1 MRTVKAL
8 LSLAVALL
16 VWTIPASAEV
26 RLHGLFTDGMVL
38 QQDQK
43 VPVCGTADDGEQVT
57 VKFADQETS
66 TTAAGGKWMVKLNDL
81 KPGGP
86 FTMTVS
92 GKNTIVLKDV
102 YVGEVWIC
110 SGQSNMA
117 LILKQSANADQEI
130 ANSANP
136 MIRLYS
142 VPGKAADE
150 PASDVHGQWKACAPD
165 TVANFSAVGYFF
177 GREIQKALKVP
188 VGLINSSVGGTP
200 AEAWT
205 SHEALES
212 KADLKTIGDDYARAL
227 QDLPQ
232 AIEQYN
238 KDLPTYNAMADK
250 MRKAGKTPPP
260 PPRKPGPPVKPSCLY
275 NGMIAPLIHYG
286 IAGVIW
292 YQGESNAS
300 RALQYRTLFPTMI
313 EDWRKAWGQ
322 DEFPFLYVQL
332 APYRPIQAEPQLNSN
347 WAELREAQL
356 VTLSV
361 PKTGMAV
368 ITDAGD
374 PTNIHPT
381 NKQIVGARLALAAL
395 AIAYGRNIEYSG
407 PIYSSM
413 KIAGDKVVLSFTHVG
428 GGLEAKGGELKGF
441 AIAGPDRKFVWARAK
456 IAGDNV
462 VAWSPL
468 VPSPSYV
475 RYGWADCPVCNLYNK
490 EGLPASPFRTNYL
503 DVPVRR
509 R

>member
-1 MRTVKAL
+1 
-8 LSLAVALL
+8 
-16 VWTIPASAEV
+16 
-26 RLHGLFTDGMVL
+26 
-38 QQDQK
+38 
-43 VPVCGTADDGEQVT
+43 
-57 VKFADQETS
+57 
-66 TTAAGGKWMVKLNDL
+66 
-81 KPGGP
+81 
-86 FTMTVS
+86 
-92 GKNTIVLKDV
+92 
-102 YVGEVWIC
+102 
-110 SGQSNMA
+110 
-117 LILKQSANADQEI
+117 
-130 ANSANP
+130 
-136 MIRLYS
+136 
-142 VPGKAADE
+142 
-150 PASDVHGQWKACAPD
+150 
-165 TVANFSAVGYFF
+165 
-177 GREIQKALKVP
+177 
-188 VGLINSSVGGTP
+188 
-200 AEAWT
+200 
-205 SHEALES
+205 
-212 KADLKTIGDDYARAL
+212 
-227 QDLPQ
+227 
-232 AIEQYN
+232 
-238 KDLPTYNAMADK
+238 
-250 MRKAGKTPPP
+250 
-260 PPRKPGPPVKPSCLY
+260 
-275 NGMIAPLIHYG
+275 
-286 IAGVIW
+286 
-292 YQGESNAS
+292 
-300 RALQYRTLFPTMI
+300 
-313 EDWRKAWGQ
+313 
-322 DEFPFLYVQL
+322 VQL